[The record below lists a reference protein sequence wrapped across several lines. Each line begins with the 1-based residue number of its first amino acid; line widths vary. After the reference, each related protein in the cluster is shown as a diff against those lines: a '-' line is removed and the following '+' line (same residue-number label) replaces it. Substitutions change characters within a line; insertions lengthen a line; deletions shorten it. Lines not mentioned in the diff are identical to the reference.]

1 MNEAMKKGSNIA
13 PAGDTEAKTASPA
26 RNGPETPRPLANVQS
41 SAALLS
47 SPALVVSLAT
57 AAKMLDS
64 CKRTVERER
73 DRGELKCL
81 RIGGRWKVRVGEL
94 HAYLRRK
101 EIEQGRG

>member
-1 MNEAMKKGSNIA
+1 MTENTEKGNNVAVAGGIEAR
-13 PAGDTEAKTASPA
+13 TAASVPSA
-26 RNGPETPRPLANVQS
+26 PETPRALANVQS

-64 CKRTVERER
+64 CKRTIERER

-101 EIEQGRG
+101 EISCGRG